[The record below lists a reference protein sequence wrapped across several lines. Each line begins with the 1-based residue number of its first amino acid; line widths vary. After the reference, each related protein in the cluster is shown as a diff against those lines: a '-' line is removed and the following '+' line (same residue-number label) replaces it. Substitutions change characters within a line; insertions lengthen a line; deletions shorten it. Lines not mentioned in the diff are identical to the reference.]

1 MAGLATTY
9 GSGAM
14 SNSMDDIAEKAEAFF
29 IIGSNT
35 TEQHPVFGTKLRR
48 AIQKRGAKLIVA
60 DPRRIDITDLATV
73 HLQQK
78 AGTDTALINGLSYL
92 ILKNGHEDTAYIAE
106 RTEDFE
112 EYREVI
118 QD

>member
-1 MAGLATTY
+1 
-9 GSGAM
+9 
-14 SNSMDDIAEKAEAFF
+14 MDDIAEKAEAFF

-92 ILKNGHEDTAYIAE
+92 IEKMMGQRLYAHVNLTKGE
-106 RTEDFE
+106 RSELADLAGSLL
-112 EYREVI
+112 
-118 QD
+118 